1 MEDIFATAIF
11 HGNGASDAV
20 SNYDLKSPLLVTFV
34 LFLIVTICYANINP
48 SMNHAQIGFNIIAGI
63 GQTGPLMV
71 LPALIQFTSPHA
83 FLSTATGLAFSARA
97 LGGAFG
103 SAILNT
109 IINSELSRSYA
120 RKVSA
125 AALNAGL
132 PTTSIPE
139 LLEAFASGKGFESIP
154 GINAGILREATITSR
169 EVYARA
175 YRLAWSTSVTGIE
188 PYNRLPLYIQ
198 WA

>member
-1 MEDIFATAIF
+1 
-11 HGNGASDAV
+11 
-20 SNYDLKSPLLVTFV
+20 
-34 LFLIVTICYANINP
+34 
-48 SMNHAQIGFNIIAGI
+48 
-63 GQTGPLMV
+63 MV

-125 AALNAGL
+125 AALKAGL
-132 PTTSIPE
+132 PASSIPE
-139 LLEAFASGKGFESIP
+139 ILEAFASGKGFEIIP

-175 YRLAWSTSVTGIE
+175 YRLAWSSIIPFVVLAFVAVAFLKGVKELMTEHVEATVE
-188 PYNRLPLYIQ
+188 KVEEVEEVKV
-198 WA
+198 